1 MKATFKISELDYVN
15 AMKLYARLTPRLIL
29 IYLAAA
35 LVLAALALFGGVI
48 VSAGAMGGLVGGI
61 IAIVIGRYIVMP
73 IMARRH
79 YRKYK
84 AIQEEFTVEL
94 LEDGVSFSS
103 PDAEG
108 KITWG
113 KMLKWRQNESYVLI
127 YPMPRLFHIIPKSVA
142 AQGFDLQALTD
153 RLHQHVG
160 KAE

>member
-1 MKATFKISELDYVN
+1 MKATYRISEQDYVN
-15 AMKLYARLTPRLIL
+15 AMKLFSRLTPRLMYV
-29 IYLAAA
+29 YLASA
-35 LVLAALALFGGVI
+35 LVLAAIALFGGVI
-48 VSAGAMGGLVGGI
+48 VSAGAIGGLTGGI
-61 IAIVIGRYIVMP
+61 IAILIGRYIVMP
-73 IMARRH
+73 IMARRN

-84 AIQEEFTVEL
+84 AIQEEFAVEL
-94 LEDGVSFSS
+94 LDDGIRLSS

-153 RLHQHVG
+153 ELQRHVG
-160 KAE
+160 KPV

>member
-1 MKATFKISELDYVN
+1 MKATFKISEQDYVN
-15 AMKLYARLTPRLIL
+15 AMKLFARPTPRLL
-29 IYLAAA
+29 YIYLAAA
-35 LVLAALALFGGVI
+35 LVLAALARFGGVI
-48 VSAGAMGGLVGGI
+48 VSAGATGGLAGGI
-61 IAIVIGRYIVMP
+61 IAILLGRYIVTP
-73 IMARRH
+73 FMARRH

-84 AIQEEFTVEL
+84 AIQEEFAVEL
-94 LEDGVSFSS
+94 LEDGVRISS

-153 RLHQHVG
+153 ELQRNVG
-160 KAE
+160 KPV

>member
-1 MKATFKISELDYVN
+1 MKATYRISEQDYVN
-15 AMKLYARLTPRLIL
+15 AMKLFAKLTPRLMM
-29 IYLAAA
+29 IYLVSA
-35 LVLAALALFGGVI
+35 LALAALALFGGVI
-48 VSAGAMGGLVGGI
+48 ASAGAIGGLTGGI
-61 IAIVIGRYIVMP
+61 IAILIGRYIVMP

-84 AIQEEFTVEL
+84 AIQEEFAIEL
-94 LEDGVSFSS
+94 LEYGVRLSS

-142 AQGFDLQALTD
+142 TQGFDLQALTD
-153 RLHQHVG
+153 ELQRHVG
-160 KAE
+160 KPV